1 MIAKDVKAK
10 NFEQPS
16 EPVNVEEAFEESEET
31 NAPYTRSRRLRLSVL
46 IFFAILSLYGLVLF
60 VGYFIQHIF
69 VFDPQRSH
77 TLKHPSSEIFGAH
90 INKPSE
96 TTKSSKGWRV
106 IELKTPDNVTLHNYW
121 IHANDELRQRDGQ
134 VPDTILYLH
143 GKDGRID
150 RRTTMISEIYTR
162 HYCNIFMLSYR
173 GYGKSTGSP
182 SEAGLK
188 TDAQVK

>member
-10 NFEQPS
+10 NFEQP
-16 EPVNVEEAFEESEET
+16 EPVNVEEAFETGGET
-31 NAPYTRSRRLRLSVL
+31 NVPYIRNRILRLTVL
-46 IFFAILSLYGLVLF
+46 ILLSILSLYGLVLF

-77 TLKHPSSEIFGAH
+77 TLKHPSSEIFGALIKTH
-90 INKPSE
+90 SE
-96 TTKSSKGWRV
+96 KSNSSKGWRV

-150 RRTTMISEIYTR
+150 RRTTMISEIYTK